1 MRRSGWSLA
10 GAIASMGMIASI
22 AVIAWLALP
31 EVAAACATCFGDPQA
46 PATQGLN
53 NAILMLLG
61 VVGVVY
67 VGIGKLFW
75 DFRKRSKKLEEQQPA
90 RPRLRLIH
98 GGKH

>member
-1 MRRSGWSLA
+1 MRRSGQRFLA
-10 GAIASMGMIASI
+10 GAAF
-22 AVIAWLALP
+22 AVGAWLALP
-31 EVAAACATCFGDPQA
+31 RIAAACATCFGDPQA
-46 PATQGLN
+46 PATQGMN

-61 VVGVVY
+61 VVGLVY

-75 DFRKRSKKLEEQQPA
+75 DFRKRSKKIEEQQAA

>member
-1 MRRSGWSLA
+1 MRRSGW
-10 GAIASMGMIASI
+10 MISGVSATVA
-22 AVIAWLALP
+22 AVWLGLP
-31 EVAAACATCFGDPQA
+31 AVAAACATCFGDPQA
-46 PATQGLN
+46 PATKGLN

-61 VVGVVY
+61 VVGLVY

-75 DFRKRSKKLEEQQPA
+75 EFRKRSKKLEEQQPV

>member
-1 MRRSGWSLA
+1 MRRSGSVLTRMMA
-10 GAIASMGMIASI
+10 MTTAIAVAC
-22 AVIAWLALP
+22 WLALP
-31 EVAAACATCFGDPQA
+31 GAAAACATCFGDPQA
-46 PATQGLN
+46 PATKGLN

-67 VGIGKLFW
+67 AGIGKLFW

>member
-1 MRRSGWSLA
+1 MRRSGQVLI
-10 GAIASMGMIASI
+10 GAIAA
-22 AVIAWLALP
+22 AACLALP
-31 EVAAACATCFGDPQA
+31 GIASACATCFGDPAA
-46 PATQGLN
+46 PMTKGLN

-67 VGIGKLFW
+67 VGIGKLIW
-75 DFRKRSKKLEEQQPA
+75 DFRKRSKRLEEQRPA

>member
-1 MRRSGWSLA
+1 MRRSGW
-10 GAIASMGMIASI
+10 MISTSVSATVA
-22 AVIAWLALP
+22 AVWLGLP
-31 EVAAACATCFGDPQA
+31 AVAAACATCFGDPQA
-46 PATQGLN
+46 PATQGMN

-61 VVGVVY
+61 VVGLVY

-75 DFRKRSKKLEEQQPA
+75 DFRKRSKKLEEQQPV

>member
-10 GAIASMGMIASI
+10 GATGIAMISG
-22 AVIAWLALP
+22 IAWLALP
-31 EVAAACATCFGDPQA
+31 GVAAACATCFGDPQS

-75 DFRKRSKKLEEQQPA
+75 DFRKRSKKLEEQQAA

>member
-1 MRRSGWSLA
+1 MRRSGWMISSGVSAA
-10 GAIASMGMIASI
+10 GATVA
-22 AVIAWLALP
+22 AVWLGLP
-31 EVAAACATCFGDPQA
+31 AVAAACATCFGDPQA
-46 PATQGLN
+46 PATQGMN

-61 VVGVVY
+61 VVGLVY

-75 DFRKRSKKLEEQQPA
+75 DFRKRSKKLEEQQPV

>member
-1 MRRSGWSLA
+1 MRRSIALA
-10 GAIASMGMIASI
+10 GFG
-22 AVIAWLALP
+22 WLALP
-31 EVAAACATCFGDPQA
+31 RIAAACATCFGDPQA
-46 PATQGLN
+46 PATQGMN

-61 VVGVVY
+61 VVGLVY

-75 DFRKRSKKLEEQQPA
+75 DFRKRSKKIEEQQAA